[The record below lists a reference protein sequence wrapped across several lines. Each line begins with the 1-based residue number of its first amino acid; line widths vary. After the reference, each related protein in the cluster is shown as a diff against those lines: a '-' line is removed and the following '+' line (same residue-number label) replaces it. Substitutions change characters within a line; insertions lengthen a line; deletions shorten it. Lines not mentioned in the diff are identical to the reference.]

1 MSANGDVLRE
11 RFLATPLVTRHM
23 MAATWVIC
31 LLNPIFGV
39 DDLLVASPYDIIH
52 KGQLW
57 RLATSIA
64 YVPGLINALIMS
76 FVLYRLGSAWEQ
88 ERGSIRIL
96 CYFLLAIV
104 ATNAGVCVLAILVSP
119 LAPSVMS
126 PAFLCGPGI
135 LSAFLVLITR
145 SSQGYAGASVSIL
158 GLFTMPTLYFPL
170 LLLAFFAMF
179 GANPLESAASVGVGY
194 AWSRGYLDPVVPS
207 DDTLAAMESWPSMQG
222 ACRARGYVS
231 VAAAGPTLPS
241 TGPGAQGGTA
251 APGRDSVNDLI
262 AQLRDHA
269 FAGGARSRGQGG
281 TSTQG
286 GQRLGGAG
294 AAGAPAGS
302 PGAGV
307 AAAAAQRAAASVHA
321 THARTPPRQP
331 TSVPVPAAASPSVPA
346 PASRVQ
352 AAARAQAPRDPGGTS
367 QQPGGRGTGG
377 SAAARELTREERAAA
392 FARAYEKR
400 LQEQQ
405 AEQSQQQ

>member
-1 MSANGDVLRE
+1 MSTNGDVLRE
-11 RFLATPLVTRHM
+11 RFLATPLVTRHL
-23 MAATWVIC
+23 MASTWIVC

-39 DDLLVASPYDIIH
+39 DDLLVASPYDIIR
-52 KGQLW
+52 KRQLW
-57 RLATSIA
+57 RLVTSIA

-104 ATNAGVCVLAILVSP
+104 ATNVGVCVLAILVAP

-170 LLLAFFAMF
+170 LLLVFFAMF

-194 AWSRGYLDPVVPS
+194 AWARGYLDPVVPS
-207 DDTLAAMESWPSMQG
+207 DETLVTMEQWPAAAG
-222 ACRARGYVS
+222 LVRARGYVS

-241 TGPGAQGGTA
+241 TSASGVVNGAGTQ
-251 APGRDSVNDLI
+251 PGRDSVNDLI

-269 FAGGARSRGQGG
+269 FAGGARSRGARDGVGAGG
-281 TSTQG
+281 SG
-286 GQRLGGAG
+286 RRLGGEP
-294 AAGAPAGS
+294 AAGL
-302 PGAGV
+302 GARGGGRRRRGARSRFSCARASAF
-307 AAAAAQRAAASVHA
+307 AAAAARVGVLAGVPRRFRRGASSRTVRGGGWGFGGGATGTTGGEGADEGGARGGVRAGAREAAAGA
-321 THARTPPRQP
+321 T
-331 TSVPVPAAASPSVPA
+331 
-346 PASRVQ
+346 
-352 AAARAQAPRDPGGTS
+352 G
-367 QQPGGRGTGG
+367 
-377 SAAARELTREERAAA
+377 
-392 FARAYEKR
+392 
-400 LQEQQ
+400 
-405 AEQSQQQ
+405 

>member
-1 MSANGDVLRE
+1 MSTNGDVLRE
-11 RFLATPLVTRHM
+11 RFLATPLVTRHL
-23 MAATWVIC
+23 MASTWIVC

-39 DDLLVASPYDIIH
+39 DDLLVASPYDIIR

-57 RLATSIA
+57 RLLTSIA

-104 ATNAGVCVLAILVSP
+104 ATNVGVCVLAILVAP

-170 LLLAFFAMF
+170 LLLVFFAMF

-194 AWSRGYLDPVVPS
+194 AWARGYLDPVVPS
-207 DDTLAAMESWPSMQG
+207 DETLVTMEQWPAAAG
-222 ACRARGYVS
+222 LVRARGYVS

-241 TGPGAQGGTA
+241 TSASGVVNGAGTQ
-251 APGRDSVNDLI
+251 PGRDSVNDLI
-262 AQLRDHA
+262 AQLRD
-269 FAGGARSRGQGG
+269 QGEMAIVLVE
-281 TSTQG
+281 QYF
-286 GQRLGGAG
+286 
-294 AAGAPAGS
+294 
-302 PGAGV
+302 
-307 AAAAAQRAAASVHA
+307 
-321 THARTPPRQP
+321 
-331 TSVPVPAAASPSVPA
+331 
-346 PASRVQ
+346 
-352 AAARAQAPRDPGGTS
+352 D
-367 QQPGGRGTGG
+367 
-377 SAAARELTREERAAA
+377 
-392 FARAYEKR
+392 FARALADNYAGMDRGEIVLAGAGSEMEEDKVR
-400 LQEQQ
+400 GYI
-405 AEQSQQQ
+405 AV

>member
-11 RFLATPLVTRHM
+11 RFLATPLVTRHL
-23 MAATWVIC
+23 MASTWIVC

-39 DDLLVASPYDIIH
+39 DDLLVASPYDIIR

-57 RLATSIA
+57 RLVTSIA

-104 ATNAGVCVLAILVSP
+104 ATNVGVCVLAILVAP

-170 LLLAFFAMF
+170 LLLVFFAMF

-194 AWSRGYLDPVVPS
+194 AWARGYLDPVVPS
-207 DDTLAAMESWPSMQG
+207 DETLAAMEQWPAAAG
-222 ACRARGYVS
+222 LVRARGYVS

-241 TGPGAQGGTA
+241 TSASAGVVNSAGGTQ
-251 APGRDSVNDLI
+251 PGRDSVNDLI

-269 FAGGARSRGQGG
+269 FAGGARSRGARDGLGAGG
-281 TSTQG
+281 AG
-286 GQRLGGAG
+286 RRLGGE
-294 AAGAPAGS
+294 PAGS
-302 PGAGV
+302 AAAGV
-307 AAAAAQRAAASVHA
+307 GTGPAAAAAASRAPGPPPSRQQLPASVSS
-321 THARTPPRQP
+321 PG
-331 TSVPVPAAASPSVPA
+331 SSGAS
-346 PASRVQ
+346 
-352 AAARAQAPRDPGGTS
+352 AAARAHGPSAPGG
-367 QQPGGRGTGG
+367 GG
-377 SAAARELTREERAAA
+377 SAAQAQAAAVAREPTREERAEA
-392 FARAYEKR
+392 FARAHEKR
-400 LQEQQ
+400 LREQR
-405 AEQSQQQ
+405 AEQSAG

>member
-11 RFLATPLVTRHM
+11 RFLATPLVTRHL
-23 MAATWVIC
+23 MASTWIVC

-39 DDLLVASPYDIIH
+39 DDLLVASPYDIIR

-57 RLATSIA
+57 RLVTSIA

-104 ATNAGVCVLAILVSP
+104 ATNVGVCVLAILVAP

-170 LLLAFFAMF
+170 LLLVFFAMF

-194 AWSRGYLDPVVPS
+194 AWARGYLDPVVPP
-207 DDTLAAMESWPSMQG
+207 DETLAAMEQWPAAAG
-222 ACRARGYVS
+222 LVRARGYVS

-241 TGPGAQGGTA
+241 TSASAGVVNSAGGTQ
-251 APGRDSVNDLI
+251 PGRDSVNDLI

-269 FAGGARSRGQGG
+269 FAGGARSRGARDGVGAGG
-281 TSTQG
+281 AG
-286 GQRLGGAG
+286 RRLGGE
-294 AAGAPAGS
+294 PAGS
-302 PGAGV
+302 AAAGV
-307 AAAAAQRAAASVHA
+307 GTGPAAAAAASRAPGPPPSRQQLPASVSS
-321 THARTPPRQP
+321 PG
-331 TSVPVPAAASPSVPA
+331 SSGAS
-346 PASRVQ
+346 
-352 AAARAQAPRDPGGTS
+352 AAARAHGPSAPGG
-367 QQPGGRGTGG
+367 GG
-377 SAAARELTREERAAA
+377 SAAQAQAAAVAREPTREERAEA
-392 FARAYEKR
+392 FARAHEKR
-400 LQEQQ
+400 LREQR
-405 AEQSQQQ
+405 AEQSAG

>member
-11 RFLATPLVTRHM
+11 RFLATPLVTRHL
-23 MAATWVIC
+23 MASTWIVC

-39 DDLLVASPYDIIH
+39 DDLLVASPYDIIR

-57 RLATSIA
+57 RLMTSIA

-104 ATNAGVCVLAILVSP
+104 ATNVGVCVLAILVAP

-170 LLLAFFAMF
+170 LLLVFFAMF

-194 AWSRGYLDPVVPS
+194 AWARGYLDPVVPS
-207 DDTLAAMESWPSMQG
+207 DETLAAMEQWPAAAG
-222 ACRARGYVS
+222 LVRARGYVS

-241 TGPGAQGGTA
+241 TSASAGVVNSAGGTQ
-251 APGRDSVNDLI
+251 PGRDSVNDLI

-269 FAGGARSRGQGG
+269 FAGGARSRGARDGVGAGG
-281 TSTQG
+281 AETRRGAG
-286 GQRLGGAG
+286 GSGGRGRGRGTGRRGAG
-294 AAGAPAGS
+294 AA
-302 PGAGV
+302 
-307 AAAAAQRAAASVHA
+307 AAAAAPPPPRRQPASVSPPGSPRRRVGVGAGRSRGAGGGGCEGADEGGARGGVRAGAREAAAGA
-321 THARTPPRQP
+321 T
-331 TSVPVPAAASPSVPA
+331 
-346 PASRVQ
+346 
-352 AAARAQAPRDPGGTS
+352 G
-367 QQPGGRGTGG
+367 
-377 SAAARELTREERAAA
+377 
-392 FARAYEKR
+392 
-400 LQEQQ
+400 
-405 AEQSQQQ
+405 

>member
-11 RFLATPLVTRHM
+11 RFLATPLVTRHL
-23 MAATWVIC
+23 MASTWIVC

-39 DDLLVASPYDIIH
+39 DDLLVASPYDIIR

-57 RLATSIA
+57 RLVTSIA

-104 ATNAGVCVLAILVSP
+104 ATNVGVCVLAILVAP

-170 LLLAFFAMF
+170 LLLVFFAMF

-194 AWSRGYLDPVVPS
+194 AWARGYLDPVVPS
-207 DDTLAAMESWPSMQG
+207 DETLAAMEQWPAAAG
-222 ACRARGYVS
+222 LVRARGYVS

-241 TGPGAQGGTA
+241 TSASAGVVNVAGTQ
-251 APGRDSVNDLI
+251 PGRDSVNDLI

-269 FAGGARSRGQGG
+269 FAGGARSRGARDGVGAGG
-281 TSTQG
+281 AG
-286 GQRLGGAG
+286 RRLGGE
-294 AAGAPAGS
+294 PAGS
-302 PGAGV
+302 AAAGV
-307 AAAAAQRAAASVHA
+307 GTGAAAAAAASRAPGH
-321 THARTPPRQP
+321 PPSRQQQ
-331 TSVPVPAAASPSVPA
+331 
-346 PASRVQ
+346 PASVSSPGSSGAS
-352 AAARAQAPRDPGGTS
+352 AAARAHGPSAAAGG
-367 QQPGGRGTGG
+367 GGG
-377 SAAARELTREERAAA
+377 SAAQAQAVAREPTREERAEA
-392 FARAYEKR
+392 FARAHEKR
-400 LQEQQ
+400 LREQR
-405 AEQSQQQ
+405 AEQSAG

>member
-1 MSANGDVLRE
+1 MSTNGDVLRE
-11 RFLATPLVTRHM
+11 RFLATPLVTRHL
-23 MAATWVIC
+23 MASTWIVC

-39 DDLLVASPYDIIH
+39 DDLLVASPYDIIR

-57 RLATSIA
+57 RLVTSIA

-104 ATNAGVCVLAILVSP
+104 ATNVGVCVLAILVAP

-170 LLLAFFAMF
+170 LLLVFFAMF

-194 AWSRGYLDPVVPS
+194 AWARGYLDPVVPS
-207 DDTLAAMESWPSMQG
+207 DETLAAMEQWHLAAG
-222 ACRARGYVS
+222 AVRARGYVS

-241 TGPGAQGGTA
+241 TSAGGGAVNSRDGTQ
-251 APGRDSVNDLI
+251 PGRDSVNDLI

-269 FAGGARSRGQGG
+269 FAGGCLLY
-281 TSTQG
+281 T
-286 GQRLGGAG
+286 
-294 AAGAPAGS
+294 
-302 PGAGV
+302 
-307 AAAAAQRAAASVHA
+307 
-321 THARTPPRQP
+321 
-331 TSVPVPAAASPSVPA
+331 SPS
-346 PASRVQ
+346 
-352 AAARAQAPRDPGGTS
+352 PRDATLSRMPS
-367 QQPGGRGTGG
+367 
-377 SAAARELTREERAAA
+377 SA
-392 FARAYEKR
+392 
-400 LQEQQ
+400 
-405 AEQSQQQ
+405 

>member
-11 RFLATPLVTRHM
+11 RFLATPLVTRHL
-23 MAATWVIC
+23 MASTWIVC

-39 DDLLVASPYDIIH
+39 DDLLVASPHDIIR

-57 RLATSIA
+57 RLVTSIA

-104 ATNAGVCVLAILVSP
+104 ATNVGVCVLAILVAP

-170 LLLAFFAMF
+170 LLLVFFAMF

-194 AWSRGYLDPVVPS
+194 AWARGYLDPVVPS
-207 DDTLAAMESWPSMQG
+207 DELLAAMEQWPAAAG
-222 ACRARGYVS
+222 LVRARGYVS

-241 TGPGAQGGTA
+241 TSASAGVVNSAGGTQ
-251 APGRDSVNDLI
+251 PGRDSVNDLI

-269 FAGGARSRGQGG
+269 FAGGARSRGA
-281 TSTQG
+281 
-286 GQRLGGAG
+286 RL
-294 AAGAPAGS
+294 S
-302 PGAGV
+302 LI
-307 AAAAAQRAAASVHA
+307 HI
-321 THARTPPRQP
+321 
-331 TSVPVPAAASPSVPA
+331 
-346 PASRVQ
+346 
-352 AAARAQAPRDPGGTS
+352 
-367 QQPGGRGTGG
+367 
-377 SAAARELTREERAAA
+377 
-392 FARAYEKR
+392 
-400 LQEQQ
+400 
-405 AEQSQQQ
+405 

>member
-11 RFLATPLVTRHM
+11 RFLATPLVTRHL
-23 MAATWVIC
+23 MASTWIVC

-39 DDLLVASPYDIIH
+39 DDLLVASPYDIIR

-57 RLATSIA
+57 RLMTSIA

-104 ATNAGVCVLAILVSP
+104 ATNVGVCVLAILVAP

-170 LLLAFFAMF
+170 LLLVFFAMF

-194 AWSRGYLDPVVPS
+194 AWARGYLDPVVPS
-207 DDTLAAMESWPSMQG
+207 DETLAAMEQWPAAAG
-222 ACRARGYVS
+222 LVRARGYVS

-241 TGPGAQGGTA
+241 TSASAGVVNSAGGTQ
-251 APGRDSVNDLI
+251 PGRDSVNDLI

-269 FAGGARSRGQGG
+269 FAGGARSRGARDGLGAGG
-281 TSTQG
+281 AG
-286 GQRLGGAG
+286 RRLGGE
-294 AAGAPAGS
+294 PAGS
-302 PGAGV
+302 AAAGV
-307 AAAAAQRAAASVHA
+307 GTGPAAAAAASRAPGPPPSRQQLPASVSS
-321 THARTPPRQP
+321 PG
-331 TSVPVPAAASPSVPA
+331 SSGAS
-346 PASRVQ
+346 
-352 AAARAQAPRDPGGTS
+352 AAARAHGPSAPGG
-367 QQPGGRGTGG
+367 GGLAAQAQ
-377 SAAARELTREERAAA
+377 AAAVAREPTREERAEA
-392 FARAYEKR
+392 FARAHEKR
-400 LQEQQ
+400 LREQR
-405 AEQSQQQ
+405 AEQSAG

>member
-1 MSANGDVLRE
+1 
-11 RFLATPLVTRHM
+11 

-39 DDLLVASPYDIIH
+39 DDLLVASPYDIIR

-104 ATNAGVCVLAILVSP
+104 ATNAGVCVLAILVAP

-145 SSQGYAGASVSIL
+145 SSQGYTGASVSIL

-222 ACRARGYVS
+222 ACRARGYVG
-231 VAAAGPTLPS
+231 VPTTTSLFLFLALAS
-241 TGPGAQGGTA
+241 TGP
-251 APGRDSVNDLI
+251 
-262 AQLRDHA
+262 
-269 FAGGARSRGQGG
+269 
-281 TSTQG
+281 
-286 GQRLGGAG
+286 
-294 AAGAPAGS
+294 
-302 PGAGV
+302 
-307 AAAAAQRAAASVHA
+307 
-321 THARTPPRQP
+321 
-331 TSVPVPAAASPSVPA
+331 
-346 PASRVQ
+346 
-352 AAARAQAPRDPGGTS
+352 
-367 QQPGGRGTGG
+367 
-377 SAAARELTREERAAA
+377 
-392 FARAYEKR
+392 
-400 LQEQQ
+400 
-405 AEQSQQQ
+405 

>member
-39 DDLLVASPYDIIH
+39 DDLLVASPYDIIR

-104 ATNAGVCVLAILVSP
+104 ATNAGVCVLAILVAP

-241 TGPGAQGGTA
+241 TANGTQGGTG

-294 AAGAPAGS
+294 AAGAPGGS

-321 THARTPPRQP
+321 THAWTPPRQSA
-331 TSVPVPAAASPSVPA
+331 SVPVPAAASPSVPA
-346 PASRVQ
+346 PGSRVQ

-367 QQPGGRGTGG
+367 QQPGGDAGG
-377 SAAARELTREERAAA
+377 SATARELTREERAAA

>member
-1 MSANGDVLRE
+1 MSTNGDVLRE
-11 RFLATPLVTRHM
+11 RFLATPLVTRHL
-23 MAATWVIC
+23 MASTWIVC

-39 DDLLVASPYDIIH
+39 DDLLVASPYDIIR

-57 RLATSIA
+57 RLVTSIA

-104 ATNAGVCVLAILVSP
+104 ATNVGVCVLAILVAP

-170 LLLAFFAMF
+170 LLLVFFAMF

-194 AWSRGYLDPVVPS
+194 AWARGYLDPVVPS
-207 DDTLAAMESWPSMQG
+207 DETLVTMEQWPAAAG
-222 ACRARGYVS
+222 LVRARGYVS

-241 TGPGAQGGTA
+241 TSASGVVNGAGTQ
-251 APGRDSVNDLI
+251 PGRDSVNDLI

-269 FAGGARSRGQGG
+269 FAGGRGLEARGTGLARGGRGGDSAGSRRARRRRGSATSRRTEPLLVRQGL
-281 TSTQG
+281 
-286 GQRLGGAG
+286 RLRGSSSPRRCPRRGPAALPPGRELTDRPRRRVGVRRRRGRRNRRRGRTGADEGGARG
-294 AAGAPAGS
+294 GVRAGAREAAAGA
-302 PGAGV
+302 
-307 AAAAAQRAAASVHA
+307 
-321 THARTPPRQP
+321 
-331 TSVPVPAAASPSVPA
+331 
-346 PASRVQ
+346 
-352 AAARAQAPRDPGGTS
+352 
-367 QQPGGRGTGG
+367 TG
-377 SAAARELTREERAAA
+377 
-392 FARAYEKR
+392 
-400 LQEQQ
+400 
-405 AEQSQQQ
+405 

>member
-11 RFLATPLVTRHM
+11 RFLATPLVTRHL
-23 MAATWVIC
+23 MASTWIVC

-39 DDLLVASPYDIIH
+39 DDLLVASPYDIIR

-57 RLATSIA
+57 RLVTSIA

-104 ATNAGVCVLAILVSP
+104 ATNVGVCVLAILVAP

-170 LLLAFFAMF
+170 LLLVFFAMF

-194 AWSRGYLDPVVPS
+194 AWARGYLDPVVPS
-207 DDTLAAMESWPSMQG
+207 DELLAAMEQWPAAAG
-222 ACRARGYVS
+222 LVRARGYVS

-241 TGPGAQGGTA
+241 TSASAGVVNSAGGTQ
-251 APGRDSVNDLI
+251 PGRDSVNDLI

-269 FAGGARSRGQGG
+269 FAGGARSRGARDGG
-281 TSTQG
+281 LGASG
-286 GQRLGGAG
+286 PGRRLGGEPAG
-294 AAGAPAGS
+294 SAGGRRRRRRRFSCARARLRGSSCPRRCSRREPRRVRRGASSRTVRGGGWGFGGGATGATGATGGEGADEGGARGGVRAGAREAAAGA
-302 PGAGV
+302 
-307 AAAAAQRAAASVHA
+307 
-321 THARTPPRQP
+321 
-331 TSVPVPAAASPSVPA
+331 
-346 PASRVQ
+346 
-352 AAARAQAPRDPGGTS
+352 
-367 QQPGGRGTGG
+367 TG
-377 SAAARELTREERAAA
+377 
-392 FARAYEKR
+392 
-400 LQEQQ
+400 
-405 AEQSQQQ
+405 

>member
-11 RFLATPLVTRHM
+11 RFLATPLVTRHL
-23 MAATWVIC
+23 MASTWIVC

-39 DDLLVASPYDIIH
+39 DDLLVASPYDIIR

-57 RLATSIA
+57 RLVTSIA

-104 ATNAGVCVLAILVSP
+104 ATNVGVCVLAILVAP

-170 LLLAFFAMF
+170 LLLVFFAMF

-194 AWSRGYLDPVVPS
+194 AWARGYLDPVVPS
-207 DDTLAAMESWPSMQG
+207 DETLAAMEQWPAAAG
-222 ACRARGYVS
+222 LVRARGYVS

-241 TGPGAQGGTA
+241 TSASAGVVNVAGGTQ
-251 APGRDSVNDLI
+251 PGRDSVNDLI

-269 FAGGARSRGQGG
+269 FAGGARSRGARDGVGAGG
-281 TSTQG
+281 AG
-286 GQRLGGAG
+286 RRLGGE
-294 AAGAPAGS
+294 PAGS
-302 PGAGV
+302 AAAGV
-307 AAAAAQRAAASVHA
+307 GTGPAAAAAASRAPGPPPSRQQLPASVSS
-321 THARTPPRQP
+321 PG
-331 TSVPVPAAASPSVPA
+331 SSGAS
-346 PASRVQ
+346 
-352 AAARAQAPRDPGGTS
+352 AAARAHGPSAPGG
-367 QQPGGRGTGG
+367 GG
-377 SAAARELTREERAAA
+377 SAAQAQAAAVAREPTREERAEA
-392 FARAYEKR
+392 FARAHEKR
-400 LQEQQ
+400 LREQR
-405 AEQSQQQ
+405 AEESAG

>member
-39 DDLLVASPYDIIH
+39 DDLLVASPYDIIR

-104 ATNAGVCVLAILVSP
+104 ATNAGVCVLAILVAP

-241 TGPGAQGGTA
+241 TGPGAQGGTG

-286 GQRLGGAG
+286 GAKARRRGGGWSSGGVAGSRRRRRRRAEGRRVGARADTPEAVRVGVRARGRLAVGSRAGVARAGGGAGSGSERPGGHFAAAGWGRGRVGGGEGADAGGARRGVRAGVREAAAG
-294 AAGAPAGS
+294 AAG
-302 PGAGV
+302 
-307 AAAAAQRAAASVHA
+307 
-321 THARTPPRQP
+321 
-331 TSVPVPAAASPSVPA
+331 
-346 PASRVQ
+346 
-352 AAARAQAPRDPGGTS
+352 
-367 QQPGGRGTGG
+367 
-377 SAAARELTREERAAA
+377 
-392 FARAYEKR
+392 
-400 LQEQQ
+400 
-405 AEQSQQQ
+405 

>member
-11 RFLATPLVTRHM
+11 RFLATPLVTRHL
-23 MAATWVIC
+23 MASTWIVC

-39 DDLLVASPYDIIH
+39 DDLLVASPYDIIR

-57 RLATSIA
+57 RLVTSIA

-104 ATNAGVCVLAILVSP
+104 ATNVGVCVLAILVAP

-170 LLLAFFAMF
+170 LLLVFFAMF

-194 AWSRGYLDPVVPS
+194 AWARGYLDPVVPS
-207 DDTLAAMESWPSMQG
+207 DETLAAMEQWPAAAG
-222 ACRARGYVS
+222 LVRARGYVS

-241 TGPGAQGGTA
+241 TSASAGVVNSAGGTQ
-251 APGRDSVNDLI
+251 PGRDSVNDLI

-269 FAGGARSRGQGG
+269 FAGGARSRGARDGVGAGG
-281 TSTQG
+281 SG
-286 GQRLGGAG
+286 RRLGGE
-294 AAGAPAGS
+294 PAGS
-302 PGAGV
+302 AAAGV
-307 AAAAAQRAAASVHA
+307 GTGAAAAAAASRA
-321 THARTPPRQP
+321 PGPPPSRQQL
-331 TSVPVPAAASPSVPA
+331 
-346 PASRVQ
+346 PASVSSPGSSGAS
-352 AAARAQAPRDPGGTS
+352 AAARAHGPSAPGG
-367 QQPGGRGTGG
+367 GG
-377 SAAARELTREERAAA
+377 SAAQAQAAAVAREPTREERAEA
-392 FARAYEKR
+392 FARAHEKR
-400 LQEQQ
+400 LREQR
-405 AEQSQQQ
+405 AEQSAG

>member
-39 DDLLVASPYDIIH
+39 DDLLVASPYDIIR

-104 ATNAGVCVLAILVSP
+104 ATNAGVCVLAILVAP

-241 TGPGAQGGTA
+241 TGPGTQGGTG

-269 FAGGARSRGQGG
+269 FAGGARSRGQRR
-281 TSTQG
+281 TADLTNERMIIRPAMPARS
-286 GQRLGGAG
+286 A
-294 AAGAPAGS
+294 APACLVPSAWRGDS
-302 PGAGV
+302 WAV
-307 AAAAAQRAAASVHA
+307 CAS
-321 THARTPPRQP
+321 
-331 TSVPVPAAASPSVPA
+331 
-346 PASRVQ
+346 
-352 AAARAQAPRDPGGTS
+352 
-367 QQPGGRGTGG
+367 
-377 SAAARELTREERAAA
+377 
-392 FARAYEKR
+392 
-400 LQEQQ
+400 
-405 AEQSQQQ
+405 

>member
-39 DDLLVASPYDIIH
+39 DDLLVASPYDIIR

-104 ATNAGVCVLAILVSP
+104 ATNAGVCVLAILVAP

-241 TGPGAQGGTA
+241 TGPGAQGGTG

-294 AAGAPAGS
+294 AAGAPGGS

-307 AAAAAQRAAASVHA
+307 AAAAAQRAAASVRRA
-321 THARTPPRQP
+321 DTPEAVRVRARARGRVAVGSRAGVARAGGGAGSGSERPGGHF
-331 TSVPVPAAASPSVPA
+331 AAAGWGRG
-346 PASRVQ
+346 RVGGGEGADAGGARRGVRAGVRE
-352 AAARAQAPRDPGGTS
+352 AAAG
-367 QQPGGRGTGG
+367 
-377 SAAARELTREERAAA
+377 AAG
-392 FARAYEKR
+392 
-400 LQEQQ
+400 
-405 AEQSQQQ
+405 

>member
-11 RFLATPLVTRHM
+11 RFLATPLVTRHL
-23 MAATWVIC
+23 MASTWIVC

-39 DDLLVASPYDIIH
+39 DDLLVASPYDIIR

-57 RLATSIA
+57 RLMTSIA

-104 ATNAGVCVLAILVSP
+104 ATNVGVCVLAILVAP

-170 LLLAFFAMF
+170 LLLVFFAMF

-194 AWSRGYLDPVVPS
+194 AWARGYLDPVVPS
-207 DDTLAAMESWPSMQG
+207 DELLAAMEQWPAAAG
-222 ACRARGYVS
+222 LVRARGYVS

-241 TGPGAQGGTA
+241 TSASAGVVNSAGGTQ
-251 APGRDSVNDLI
+251 PGRDSVNDLI

-269 FAGGARSRGQGG
+269 FAGGARSRGARDGVGAGG
-281 TSTQG
+281 AG
-286 GQRLGGAG
+286 RRLGGE
-294 AAGAPAGS
+294 PAGV
-302 PGAGV
+302 GTG
-307 AAAAAQRAAASVHA
+307 AAAAAAAASRA
-321 THARTPPRQP
+321 PGPPPSRQQL
-331 TSVPVPAAASPSVPA
+331 
-346 PASRVQ
+346 PASVSSPGSSGAS
-352 AAARAQAPRDPGGTS
+352 AAARAHGPSAAAG
-367 QQPGGRGTGG
+367 GG
-377 SAAARELTREERAAA
+377 SAAQAQAAAVAREPTREERAEA
-392 FARAYEKR
+392 FARAHEKR
-400 LQEQQ
+400 LREQR
-405 AEQSQQQ
+405 AEQSAG

>member
-11 RFLATPLVTRHM
+11 RFLATPLVTRHL
-23 MAATWVIC
+23 MASTWIVC

-39 DDLLVASPYDIIH
+39 DDLLVASPYDIIR

-57 RLATSIA
+57 RLVTSIA

-104 ATNAGVCVLAILVSP
+104 ATNVGVCVLAILVAP

-170 LLLAFFAMF
+170 LLLVFFAMF

-194 AWSRGYLDPVVPS
+194 AWARGYLDPVVPS
-207 DDTLAAMESWPSMQG
+207 DELLAAMEQWPAAAG
-222 ACRARGYVS
+222 LVRARGYVS

-241 TGPGAQGGTA
+241 TSASAGVVNSAGGTQ
-251 APGRDSVNDLI
+251 PGRDSVNDLI

-269 FAGGARSRGQGG
+269 FAGGARSRGARDGVGAGG
-281 TSTQG
+281 TG
-286 GQRLGGAG
+286 RRLGGE
-294 AAGAPAGS
+294 PAGS
-302 PGAGV
+302 AAAGV
-307 AAAAAQRAAASVHA
+307 GDVAAHGAASRA
-321 THARTPPRQP
+321 PGPPPSRQQL
-331 TSVPVPAAASPSVPA
+331 
-346 PASRVQ
+346 PASVSSPGSSGAS
-352 AAARAQAPRDPGGTS
+352 AAARAHGPSAAAG
-367 QQPGGRGTGG
+367 GG
-377 SAAARELTREERAAA
+377 SAAQAQAAAVAREPTREERAEA
-392 FARAYEKR
+392 FARAHEKR
-400 LQEQQ
+400 LREQR
-405 AEQSQQQ
+405 AEQSAG

>member
-11 RFLATPLVTRHM
+11 RFLATPLVTRHL
-23 MAATWVIC
+23 MASTWIVC

-39 DDLLVASPYDIIH
+39 DDLLVASPYDIIR

-57 RLATSIA
+57 RLVTSIA

-104 ATNAGVCVLAILVSP
+104 ATNVGVCVLAILVAP

-170 LLLAFFAMF
+170 LLLVFFAMF

-194 AWSRGYLDPVVPS
+194 AWARGYLDPVVPS
-207 DDTLAAMESWPSMQG
+207 DETLAAMEQWPAAAG
-222 ACRARGYVS
+222 LVRARGYVS

-241 TGPGAQGGTA
+241 TSASAGVVNSAGGTQ
-251 APGRDSVNDLI
+251 PGRDSVNDLI

-269 FAGGARSRGQGG
+269 FAGGARSRGARDGLGAGG
-281 TSTQG
+281 AG
-286 GQRLGGAG
+286 RRLGGE
-294 AAGAPAGS
+294 PAGS
-302 PGAGV
+302 AAAGV
-307 AAAAAQRAAASVHA
+307 GTGAAAAAAASRA
-321 THARTPPRQP
+321 PGPPPSRQQL
-331 TSVPVPAAASPSVPA
+331 
-346 PASRVQ
+346 PASVSSPGSSGAS
-352 AAARAQAPRDPGGTS
+352 AAARAHGPSAPGG
-367 QQPGGRGTGG
+367 GG
-377 SAAARELTREERAAA
+377 SAAQAQAAAVAREPTREERAEA
-392 FARAYEKR
+392 FARAHEKR
-400 LQEQQ
+400 LREQR
-405 AEQSQQQ
+405 AEQSAG

>member
-39 DDLLVASPYDIIH
+39 DDLLVASPYDIIR

-104 ATNAGVCVLAILVSP
+104 ATNAGVCVLAILVAP

-241 TGPGAQGGTA
+241 TANGTQGGTG

-294 AAGAPAGS
+294 AAFGPQGELGLPAGE
-302 PGAGV
+302 
-307 AAAAAQRAAASVHA
+307 
-321 THARTPPRQP
+321 
-331 TSVPVPAAASPSVPA
+331 
-346 PASRVQ
+346 
-352 AAARAQAPRDPGGTS
+352 D
-367 QQPGGRGTGG
+367 TGG
-377 SAAARELTREERAAA
+377 GGSGVGGASSGAWGMVL
-392 FARAYEKR
+392 
-400 LQEQQ
+400 
-405 AEQSQQQ
+405 

>member
-11 RFLATPLVTRHM
+11 RFLATPLVTRHL
-23 MAATWVIC
+23 MASTWIVC

-39 DDLLVASPYDIIH
+39 DDLLVASPYDIIR

-57 RLATSIA
+57 RLMTSIA

-104 ATNAGVCVLAILVSP
+104 ATNVGVCVLAILVAP

-170 LLLAFFAMF
+170 LLLVFFAMF

-194 AWSRGYLDPVVPS
+194 AWARGYLDPVVPS
-207 DDTLAAMESWPSMQG
+207 DETLAAMEQWPAAAG
-222 ACRARGYVS
+222 LVRARGYVS

-241 TGPGAQGGTA
+241 TSASAGVVNSAGGTQ
-251 APGRDSVNDLI
+251 PGRDSVNDLI

-269 FAGGARSRGQGG
+269 FAGGARSRGARDGVGAGG
-281 TSTQG
+281 AG
-286 GQRLGGAG
+286 RRLGGE
-294 AAGAPAGS
+294 PAGV
-302 PGAGV
+302 GTG
-307 AAAAAQRAAASVHA
+307 AAAAAAAASRA
-321 THARTPPRQP
+321 PGPPPSRQQL
-331 TSVPVPAAASPSVPA
+331 
-346 PASRVQ
+346 PASVSSPGSSGAS
-352 AAARAQAPRDPGGTS
+352 AAARAHGPSAAAG
-367 QQPGGRGTGG
+367 GG
-377 SAAARELTREERAAA
+377 SAAQAQAAVAREPTREERAEA
-392 FARAYEKR
+392 FARAHEKR
-400 LQEQQ
+400 LREQR
-405 AEQSQQQ
+405 AEQSAG

>member
-11 RFLATPLVTRHM
+11 RFLATPLVTRHL
-23 MAATWVIC
+23 MASTWIVC

-39 DDLLVASPYDIIH
+39 DDLLVASPYDIIR

-57 RLATSIA
+57 RLVTSIA

-104 ATNAGVCVLAILVSP
+104 ATNVGVCVLAILVAP

-170 LLLAFFAMF
+170 LLLVFFAMF

-194 AWSRGYLDPVVPS
+194 AWARGYLDPVVPS
-207 DDTLAAMESWPSMQG
+207 DETLAAMEQWPAAAG
-222 ACRARGYVS
+222 LVRARGYVS

-241 TGPGAQGGTA
+241 TSASAGVVNSAGGTQ
-251 APGRDSVNDLI
+251 PGRDSVNDLI

-269 FAGGARSRGQGG
+269 FAGGARSRGARDGVGAGG
-281 TSTQG
+281 AG
-286 GQRLGGAG
+286 RRLGGE
-294 AAGAPAGS
+294 PAGS
-302 PGAGV
+302 AAAGV
-307 AAAAAQRAAASVHA
+307 GTGAAAAAAASRA
-321 THARTPPRQP
+321 PGPPPSRQQL
-331 TSVPVPAAASPSVPA
+331 
-346 PASRVQ
+346 PASVSSPGSSGAS
-352 AAARAQAPRDPGGTS
+352 AAARAHGPSAPGG
-367 QQPGGRGTGG
+367 GG
-377 SAAARELTREERAAA
+377 SAAQAQAAAVAREPTREERAEA
-392 FARAYEKR
+392 FARAHEKR
-400 LQEQQ
+400 LREQR
-405 AEQSQQQ
+405 AEQSAG

>member
-39 DDLLVASPYDIIH
+39 DDLLVASPYDIIR

-104 ATNAGVCVLAILVSP
+104 ATNAGVCVLAILVAP

-241 TGPGAQGGTA
+241 TGPGAQGGTG

-294 AAGAPAGS
+294 AAGAPGGS

-321 THARTPPRQP
+321 RTPPRQSASRARARGRVAVGSRAGVARAGGGAGSGSERP
-331 TSVPVPAAASPSVPA
+331 GGHFAAAGWGRG
-346 PASRVQ
+346 RVGGGEGADAGGARRGVRAGVRE
-352 AAARAQAPRDPGGTS
+352 AAAG
-367 QQPGGRGTGG
+367 
-377 SAAARELTREERAAA
+377 AAG
-392 FARAYEKR
+392 
-400 LQEQQ
+400 
-405 AEQSQQQ
+405 

>member
-11 RFLATPLVTRHM
+11 RFLATPLVTRHL
-23 MAATWVIC
+23 MASTWIVC

-39 DDLLVASPYDIIH
+39 DDLLVASPYDIIR

-57 RLATSIA
+57 RLVTSIA

-104 ATNAGVCVLAILVSP
+104 ATNVGVCVLAILVAP

-170 LLLAFFAMF
+170 LLLVFFAMF

-194 AWSRGYLDPVVPS
+194 AWARGYLDPVVPS
-207 DDTLAAMESWPSMQG
+207 DETLAAMEQWHLAAG
-222 ACRARGYVS
+222 AVRARGYVS

-241 TGPGAQGGTA
+241 TSAGGGAVNSRDGTQ
-251 APGRDSVNDLI
+251 PGRDSVNDLI

-269 FAGGARSRGQGG
+269 FAGGEVSRRAGRGLGAGG
-281 TSTQG
+281 PG
-286 GQRLGGAG
+286 RRLGGEPAQPGAAAGVGGSGRRRGARGRRRRFPRAGTSAFAAAATRVGVLAGVPLAGGGWGFGVG
-294 AAGAPAGS
+294 AAGAAEGAAGGE
-302 PGAGV
+302 GADEGGGARGGV
-307 AAAAAQRAAASVHA
+307 RA
-321 THARTPPRQP
+321 
-331 TSVPVPAAASPSVPA
+331 
-346 PASRVQ
+346 
-352 AAARAQAPRDPGGTS
+352 G
-367 QQPGGRGTGG
+367 
-377 SAAARELTREERAAA
+377 ARETAAGA
-392 FARAYEKR
+392 TG
-400 LQEQQ
+400 
-405 AEQSQQQ
+405 

>member
-11 RFLATPLVTRHM
+11 RFLATPLVTRHL
-23 MAATWVIC
+23 MASTWIVC

-39 DDLLVASPYDIIH
+39 DDLLVASPYDIIR
-52 KGQLW
+52 KGHLW
-57 RLATSIA
+57 RLVTSIA

-104 ATNAGVCVLAILVSP
+104 ATNVGVCVLAILVAP

-170 LLLAFFAMF
+170 LLLVFFAMF

-194 AWSRGYLDPVVPS
+194 AWARGYLDPVVPS
-207 DDTLAAMESWPSMQG
+207 DETLAAMEQWHLAAG
-222 ACRARGYVS
+222 AVRARGYVS

-241 TGPGAQGGTA
+241 TSAGGGAVNSRDGTQ
-251 APGRDSVNDLI
+251 PGRDSVNDLI

-269 FAGGARSRGQGG
+269 FAGGARSRGARDGG
-281 TSTQG
+281 LGAG
-286 GQRLGGAG
+286 GPGRRLGGE
-294 AAGAPAGS
+294 PAQPRAQPPGS
-302 PGAGV
+302 AGV
-307 AAAAAQRAAASVHA
+307 GDVAAHGAAAAASHAPGPPPSRQRQPASV
-321 THARTPPRQP
+321 
-331 TSVPVPAAASPSVPA
+331 SSPGSL
-346 PASRVQ
+346 SQ
-352 AAARAQAPRDPGGTS
+352 AAG
-367 QQPGGRGTGG
+367 GG
-377 SAAARELTREERAAA
+377 SASAQPAQPRAQPAAREPTREERAEA
-392 FARAYEKR
+392 FARAHEKR
-400 LQEQQ
+400 LREQR
-405 AEQSQQQ
+405 AEQSAG

>member
-11 RFLATPLVTRHM
+11 RFLATPLVTRHL
-23 MAATWVIC
+23 MASTWIVC

-39 DDLLVASPYDIIH
+39 DDLLVASPYDIIR

-57 RLATSIA
+57 RLMTSIA

-104 ATNAGVCVLAILVSP
+104 ATNVGVCVLAILVAP

-170 LLLAFFAMF
+170 LLLVFFAMF

-194 AWSRGYLDPVVPS
+194 AWARGYLDPVVPS
-207 DDTLAAMESWPSMQG
+207 DELLAAMEQWPAAAG
-222 ACRARGYVS
+222 LVRARGYVS

-241 TGPGAQGGTA
+241 TSASAGVVNSAGGTQ
-251 APGRDSVNDLI
+251 PGRDSVNDLI

-269 FAGGARSRGQGG
+269 FAGGARSRGARDGLGAGG
-281 TSTQG
+281 AG
-286 GQRLGGAG
+286 RRLGGE
-294 AAGAPAGS
+294 PAGS
-302 PGAGV
+302 AAAGV
-307 AAAAAQRAAASVHA
+307 GTGAAAAASASRAPGHPPSRQQLPASVSS
-321 THARTPPRQP
+321 PG
-331 TSVPVPAAASPSVPA
+331 SSGAS
-346 PASRVQ
+346 
-352 AAARAQAPRDPGGTS
+352 AAARAHGPSAAGG
-367 QQPGGRGTGG
+367 GG
-377 SAAARELTREERAAA
+377 SAAQAQAAAVAREPTREERAEA
-392 FARAYEKR
+392 FARAHEKR
-400 LQEQQ
+400 LREQR
-405 AEQSQQQ
+405 AEQSAG

>member
-39 DDLLVASPYDIIH
+39 DDLLVASPYDIIR

-104 ATNAGVCVLAILVSP
+104 ATNAGVCVLAILVAP

-269 FAGGARSRGQGG
+269 FAGGARSRGPRGYVDARGAKARRRGG
-281 TSTQG
+281 GWSSGRVAGSGRRRRRRAEGRRVGARDARADTPEAARVRACARGRVAVGSRAG
-286 GQRLGGAG
+286 VARAGGGAG
-294 AAGAPAGS
+294 SGSERPRGHQQSGGGA
-302 PGAGV
+302 
-307 AAAAAQRAAASVHA
+307 
-321 THARTPPRQP
+321 
-331 TSVPVPAAASPSVPA
+331 
-346 PASRVQ
+346 
-352 AAARAQAPRDPGGTS
+352 
-367 QQPGGRGTGG
+367 GG

>member
-1 MSANGDVLRE
+1 MSTNGDVLRE
-11 RFLATPLVTRHM
+11 RFLATPLVTRHL
-23 MAATWVIC
+23 MASTWIVC

-39 DDLLVASPYDIIH
+39 DDLLVASPYDIIR

-57 RLATSIA
+57 RLVTSIA

-104 ATNAGVCVLAILVSP
+104 ATNVGVCVLAILVAP

-170 LLLAFFAMF
+170 LLLVFFAMF

-194 AWSRGYLDPVVPS
+194 AWARGYLDPVVPS
-207 DDTLAAMESWPSMQG
+207 DEILAAMEQWPAAAG
-222 ACRARGYVS
+222 LVRARGYVS

-241 TGPGAQGGTA
+241 TSASAGVVNSAGGTQ
-251 APGRDSVNDLI
+251 PGRDSVNDLI

-269 FAGGARSRGQGG
+269 FAGGARSRGARDGVGSGG
-281 TSTQG
+281 AG
-286 GQRLGGAG
+286 RRLGGE
-294 AAGAPAGS
+294 PAGS
-302 PGAGV
+302 AAAGV
-307 AAAAAQRAAASVHA
+307 GTGAAAAAAASRA
-321 THARTPPRQP
+321 PGPPPSRQQL
-331 TSVPVPAAASPSVPA
+331 
-346 PASRVQ
+346 PASVSSPGSSGAS
-352 AAARAQAPRDPGGTS
+352 AAARAHGPSAAAG
-367 QQPGGRGTGG
+367 GG
-377 SAAARELTREERAAA
+377 SAAQAQAAAVAREPTREERAEA
-392 FARAYEKR
+392 FARAHEKR
-400 LQEQQ
+400 LREQR
-405 AEQSQQQ
+405 AEQSAG